1 MRLPPQAGIQKSP
14 FTSMKRIAF
23 VTTCKSRA
31 QHLKS
36 TLPRNL
42 ADNASYANAVFIVL
56 DYSSPDDLLPYLFMN
71 HQQDIESGRLV
82 VYSFLDPSPGPF
94 RMAHAKNMA
103 ARCGILEGADILV
116 TLDADN
122 YTGPGFAE
130 FVSDKFA
137 EPGIFLCPDFP
148 LIHSLPHGPTRP
160 MRGYAGRLA
169 IRAQDFIKTGGYDEI
184 FDVWGSE
191 DMDMIF
197 RLQRMGYSM
206 RHIDNGYLNTI
217 PHPAEIRFKEYPEAQ
232 KYETKQHVLTI
243 AARTQTVVNY
253 GKFGLGAVRRHPDA
267 RTITLAPLPT
277 RVFGI
282 GMHKTAT
289 SSLHKAFQAFGFD
302 SFHWG
307 AGEAPLIWQEMKSGR
322 SKTLEQWYALSDNP
336 IPLLY
341 QQLDKAYPG
350 SKFILTIR
358 DEQDWLRSVERL
370 WDYRY
375 NPTRWVWDTY
385 PFTNHIHT
393 VLYGQKYFNAEVFLA
408 RYRRHNAEVKEYFKH
423 RPDDLLILDI
433 PASNGWKPLAGFLG
447 KPVPDAPFPWNN
459 NTRQNVFIAAVA
471 EIYSEPAT
479 EEEQLAKLFH
489 DTYERLAPSF
499 GYETRKE
506 SAVPWEQ
513 VPENNRKLMITVAAK
528 IIDTARSRERH
539 HHHHIS
545 WLQKLF
551 RWICRWWHRD

>member
-1 MRLPPQAGIQKSP
+1 
-14 FTSMKRIAF
+14 MKRIAF
-23 VTTCKSRA
+23 VTTCKGRA

-42 ADNASYANAVFIVL
+42 ADNAIYMNDQVGDANPVFIIL
-56 DYSSPDDLLPYLFMN
+56 DYSSPDDLLPYLFKN
-71 HQQDIESGRLV
+71 HERDIKSGRVV
-82 VYSFLDPSPGPF
+82 VYSFLDPNPGPF
-94 RMAHAKNMA
+94 RMAHAKNLA

-122 YTGPGFAE
+122 YTGPGFAQ
-130 FVSDKFA
+130 FVSDNVQWNT
-137 EPGIFLCPDFP
+137 FLCPDFP

-169 IRAQDFIKTGGYDEI
+169 IRAQDFLKAGGYDEI

-232 KYETKQHVLTI
+232 KYETKQHVQTI

-253 GKFGLGAVRRHPDA
+253 GRFGLGAVRRHPGA

-282 GMHKTAT
+282 GMQKTAT
-289 SSLHKAFQAFGFD
+289 SSLHRAFQILGMD

-307 AGEAPLIWQEMKSGR
+307 AGAAPLIWQEMKSGR

-341 QQLDKAYPG
+341 KQLDKAYPG

-358 DEQDWLRSVERL
+358 DEKDWLRSVERL
-370 WDYRY
+370 FDRRY
-375 NPTRWVWDTY
+375 NPTRWVWDKY
-385 PFTNHIHT
+385 PFTNHIHA
-393 VLYGQKYFNAEVFLA
+393 VLYGQKDFNAEIFLS
-408 RYRRHNAEVKEYFKH
+408 RYRRHNAEVKQYFKY
-423 RPDDLLILDI
+423 RSDDLLVLDI
-433 PASNGWKPLAGFLG
+433 PGGDKWDKLCNFLG
-447 KPVPDAPFPWNN
+447 KPMPDVPFPWNN
-459 NTRQNVFIAAVA
+459 NTRQNIFIAAAA
-471 EIYSEPAT
+471 EIYSEPSTT
-479 EEEQLAKLFH
+479 EPAM
-489 DTYERLAPSF
+489 T
-499 GYETRKE
+499 
-506 SAVPWEQ
+506 
-513 VPENNRKLMITVAAK
+513 I
-528 IIDTARSRERH
+528 SRRHERH
-539 HHHHIS
+539 HHHHLS

-551 RWICRWWHRD
+551 QWICRWWHRD